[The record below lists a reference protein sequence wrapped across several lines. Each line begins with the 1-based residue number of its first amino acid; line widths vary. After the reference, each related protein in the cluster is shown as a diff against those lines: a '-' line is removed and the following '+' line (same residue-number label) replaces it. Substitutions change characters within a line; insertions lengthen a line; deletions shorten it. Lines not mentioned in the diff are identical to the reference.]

1 MYHEDTVVMIKT
13 TKYTPGFL
21 NTVNR
26 NIKILNHFKELLKIS
41 PDSAKSL
48 RKFIKVKKKKKV
60 GNPQ

>member
-1 MYHEDTVVMIKT
+1 MIKT

-26 NIKILNHFKELLKIS
+26 NIKFLNHFKELLKIS